1 MNEQAF
7 FQLSQDAVSRLAERY
22 GTPLLVLSLEQI
34 EKNYDILRTH
44 IPQMR
49 IHYAMKA
56 NPDLRILETM
66 IDKNADFDVASD
78 GEIRTL
84 ASLGVPGEKMIYANP
99 IKTEAGLKACV
110 DAGVTRMTF
119 DSESEICKLPN
130 GYPMRP
136 CFCACAL
143 IIPRPMWTLTRNLAR
158 RGKRPCPL

>member
-78 GEIRTL
+78 GEDRK
-84 ASLGVPGEKMIYANP
+84 SV
-99 IKTEAGLKACV
+99 V
-110 DAGVTRMTF
+110 
-119 DSESEICKLPN
+119 
-130 GYPMRP
+130 
-136 CFCACAL
+136 
-143 IIPRPMWTLTRNLAR
+143 
-158 RGKRPCPL
+158 

>member
-34 EKNYDILRTH
+34 EKIMTSCGPISRR
-44 IPQMR
+44 MR

-84 ASLGVPGEKMIYANP
+84 ASLGVPGE
-99 IKTEAGLKACV
+99 
-110 DAGVTRMTF
+110 R
-119 DSESEICKLPN
+119 
-130 GYPMRP
+130 
-136 CFCACAL
+136 
-143 IIPRPMWTLTRNLAR
+143 
-158 RGKRPCPL
+158 

>member
-66 IDKNADFDVASD
+66 IDKNAVL
-78 GEIRTL
+78 TL
-84 ASLGVPGEKMIYANP
+84 QVTGKSVPWQ
-99 IKTEAGLKACV
+99 
-110 DAGVTRMTF
+110 
-119 DSESEICKLPN
+119 
-130 GYPMRP
+130 
-136 CFCACAL
+136 AL
-143 IIPRPMWTLTRNLAR
+143 VF
-158 RGKRPCPL
+158 RGKR